1 MAFVKVCD
9 TDRLKSG
16 EALKFD
22 AARPI
27 ALFRLGDEFFAT
39 DDTCTHAQSSL
50 ADGYLDGEVV
60 ECAFHGAK
68 FNIKTGKVLSLPA
81 TTSLKTYPV
90 KVEDGWVFVEV
101 D

>member
-9 TDRLKSG
+9 VSQLKPG

-27 ALFRLGDEFFAT
+27 ALFRVDDEFLAV
-39 DDTCTHAQSSL
+39 DDTCSHAQSSL
-50 ADGYLDGEVV
+50 SDGYIDGAVV

-68 FNIKTGKVLSLPA
+68 FCLRTGKALSLPA
-81 TTSLKTYPV
+81 TVPLKTYAV
-90 KVEDGWVFVEV
+90 KVENGAVLV
-101 D
+101 DTD